1 MNILL
6 NQGSIK
12 SAQHLSI
19 SGSKSETNR
28 LLLLQ
33 AIFPSVTFQEGSDSE
48 DSDVMQAALHSE
60 CELKEVHHAGTAMR
74 FLTAFY
80 ATKPGVSV
88 ILKGSDRMH
97 QRPIAIL
104 VDALRAL
111 GADIEY
117 LGAAGFPPLKINGKK
132 LVGGKLP
139 LNAQVSSQFISALL
153 MVGSQMEQGLQI
165 QLMGTV
171 TSRPYISMTIGLLSK
186 LGLEISWN
194 HDIITLSP
202 QSSMVKKVNFEV
214 ESDWSSASYFYTVIA
229 FSEIGTFLRLSS
241 FKRDSLQA
249 DREVVQLFERLGVQ
263 TNFEGS
269 DLILHKQSKHTLS
282 HFTFDFQNCPDI
294 AQTLAVAC
302 LGLGIHGKF
311 PGLSTLKIKE
321 TDRIVAL
328 RDQMAKLGAEVTVKD
343 DCLSFKSPSALSEN
357 VTIQTY
363 NDHRMA
369 MAFAPLAIKV
379 PIQIADAKVVEKSYP
394 LFWDHMKVLGFS
406 MEEHDTTVF

>member
-6 NQGSIK
+6 NQGTIK
-12 SAQHLSI
+12 TAQHLSI

-33 AIFPSVTFQEGSDSE
+33 AIFPSVSFQKGSDSE
-48 DSDVMQAALHSE
+48 DSLVMQTALHSASE
-60 CELKEVHHAGTAMR
+60 IKEIHHAGTAMR
-74 FLTAFY
+74 FLTAY
-80 ATKPGVSV
+80 YTTKPDVSV

-104 VDALRAL
+104 VEALRAL

-117 LGAAGFPPLKINGKK
+117 LGAVGFPPLKINGKK
-132 LVGGKLP
+132 LAGGKIP
-139 LNAQVSSQFISALL
+139 LNAQVSSQYISALL

-165 QLMGTV
+165 QLLGMV
-171 TSRPYISMTIGLLSK
+171 TSRPYVSMTVDLLSK
-186 LGLEISWN
+186 MGFEISWN

-202 QSSMVKKVNFEV
+202 QSSMEKKVDFEV
-214 ESDWSSASYFYTVIA
+214 ESDWSSASYFYTIIA
-229 FSEIGTFLRLSS
+229 FSAIGTSLRLSS
-241 FKRDSLQA
+241 YKKDSLQA
-249 DREVVQLFERLGVQ
+249 DRVVVEIFERLGVQ
-263 TNFEGS
+263 TIFEGS
-269 DLILHKQSKHTLS
+269 DLILHKQSKHTIT
-282 HFTFDFQNCPDI
+282 HFSFDFQHCPDI

-302 LGLGIHGKF
+302 LGLGIDGEF
-311 PGLSTLKIKE
+311 SGLSTLKIKE

-328 RDQMAKLGAEVTVKD
+328 RDQMTKLGAEVTFSD
-343 DCLSFKSPSALSEN
+343 DCLSFKSPSILSDN
-357 VTIQTY
+357 VVIQTY

-406 MEEHDTTVF
+406 MEEHHGTAF